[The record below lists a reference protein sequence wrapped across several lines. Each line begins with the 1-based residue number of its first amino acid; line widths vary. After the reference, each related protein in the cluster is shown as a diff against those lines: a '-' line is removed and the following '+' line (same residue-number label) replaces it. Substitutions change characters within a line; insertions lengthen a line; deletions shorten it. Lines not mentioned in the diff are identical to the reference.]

1 MSRKLKITA
10 LLMVT
15 SMILMTMIFRL
26 PDGKMHV
33 WFLNVG
39 QGDAALIKGPL
50 GEIILID
57 GGPDN
62 KVMEALNI
70 GLMPY
75 EREIDLVIL
84 SHPHA
89 DHLNGLIDVFKSYR
103 VKNLLI
109 TGVKYDYAGYRELL
123 RIAGNGGAKIWHV
136 DGSFDLKL
144 GRIGLDLIYPE
155 KNLQNKSMENVNNS
169 SIVLRVIYGS
179 KKIMFSG
186 DLEEEKEREIAQQ
199 NLHLGTDVFK
209 AGHHGSKTS
218 NTSEFLKKIKPDIAV
233 ISCGIDNKFRH
244 PFPGTLERM
253 SRLGITVYRTDLDGT
268 VEMSTDGKNINW
280 KTGL

>member
-1 MSRKLKITA
+1 
-10 LLMVT
+10 MVT

-26 PDGKMHV
+26 PDGKMHI
-33 WFLNVG
+33 WFLDVG

-89 DHLNGLIDVFKSYR
+89 DHLNGLINVFKSYK
-103 VKNLLI
+103 VKNMLISGLKYEYSGYQHLL
-109 TGVKYDYAGYRELL
+109 ELA
-123 RIAGNGGAKIWHV
+123 RQNEVKIWYSN
-136 DGSFDLKL
+136 GEFDLKL

-155 KNLQNKSMENVNNS
+155 KNLQNKSMENANNS

-186 DLEEEKEREIAQQ
+186 DLEEEKETEIAKQ
-199 NLHLGTDVFK
+199 NLHLGADVFK

-233 ISCGIDNKFRH
+233 ISCGIDNKFKH

-253 SRLGITVYRTDLDGT
+253 SRMKISVYRTDLDGT

-280 KTGL
+280 KSGL